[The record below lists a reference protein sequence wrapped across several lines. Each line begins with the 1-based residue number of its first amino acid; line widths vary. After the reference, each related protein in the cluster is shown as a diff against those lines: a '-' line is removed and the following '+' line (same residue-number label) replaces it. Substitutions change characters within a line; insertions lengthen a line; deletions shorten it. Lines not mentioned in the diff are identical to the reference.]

1 MRQRDKNAARKV
13 RAFAKRAAMAA
24 RRGVLGLA
32 ARARRVAGAWK
43 RKMRARWAKM
53 RQKFAKMRR
62 LAAKMKRLAKQ
73 KIKAIDK
80 RKIIKAKY
88 IKMSYAKIDTKK
100 PNWNMHSQQST
111 AVSGSVGK
119 SPKIPTKISKVPK
132 FKHKKTKNPNPNKI
146 KGNPWESFIPIGAN
160 ENKYENFEE
169 VKKSISTTS
178 KSKYTYSHIYTII
191 ILLTILTIYMS

>member
-1 MRQRDKNAARKV
+1 
-13 RAFAKRAAMAA
+13 
-24 RRGVLGLA
+24 
-32 ARARRVAGAWK
+32 
-43 RKMRARWAKM
+43 MRARWAKI

-62 LAAKMKRLAKQ
+62 LAAKIRRLAKQ
-73 KIKAIDK
+73 KIKAINK
-80 RKIIKAKY
+80 HKTIKAKY
-88 IKMSYAKIDTKK
+88 IKMSYAKVDTKK
-100 PNWNMHSQQST
+100 PNWKMHTSQST
-111 AVSGSVGK
+111 NVSASVGK

-132 FKHKKTKNPNPNKI
+132 FKHKNPKNPNPNKI